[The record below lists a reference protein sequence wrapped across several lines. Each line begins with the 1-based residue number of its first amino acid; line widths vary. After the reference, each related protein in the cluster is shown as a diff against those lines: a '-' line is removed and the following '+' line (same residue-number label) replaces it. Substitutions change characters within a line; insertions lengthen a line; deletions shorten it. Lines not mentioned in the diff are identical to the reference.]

1 MTYTHTDSLR
11 PGAVIEYLQNNQP
24 IIGWVQEVQNGRVRI
39 VNINQRE
46 MKLPAVRVLPW
57 VGPMTSEHLSR
68 AEILDTLK
76 TLHARRERMVADVDP
91 MELWECA
98 QGEINRVSIGWIA
111 GLLWDDPD
119 VDQTAALGRKL
130 LQTRTHFKFSP
141 PSFEIYSRE
150 SVETRLEEMRRT
162 QERERLVGFGQA
174 FFKEL
179 WETSRT
185 GKPSPQSPDPD
196 IADKLTD
203 LLLDRIALRH
213 EKETDVLW
221 KNMTTGLPDTPFLA
235 LFLAQAWGIVP
246 AHYNYLLEQA
256 DYVWEDETWSAPFTE
271 DITRIRDTV
280 LRLQQAPG
288 CLDAVSIDSA
298 STRDIDDGFRLER
311 TDQGFHLEIVLAA
324 PSLGWEFG
332 TPLDRAVMERFTSI
346 YLPEGTSN
354 MLPQGLG
361 NDFFSLHAGQTR
373 PALILDMDLDTE
385 GTLTRCAPRQAW
397 VKLAANLTYT
407 EVEKNLHTPDPDPML
422 KAASDLSLI
431 LRERRIEQGAVIMLQ
446 PDPCITLTASGSDV
460 EVCMECREEEAM
472 AQVLVSEFMILSN
485 SAIAHWAREQE
496 LPLIFRTQ
504 NITLPQESA
513 GIWSEPSDI
522 YKLIKCMGPS
532 IMETEPKRHAT
543 LATGAY
549 APITSPL
556 RRYSDFIN
564 SAQVLHFLATG
575 TSKWD
580 KESIRSILPHL
591 SARAQAVGKIQRYR
605 PRYWKYLFFK
615 QQAKKRRWS
624 GEIVENTSHMVTIS
638 LPEEQLFLKAPKSI
652 FGEKVRIGQRFQ
664 IRIGKVDPLN
674 NELRIAEAWE
684 E

>member
-1 MTYTHTDSLR
+1 MTHTHIDSLR

-46 MKLPAVRVLPW
+46 MKLPAARVLPW
-57 VGPMTSEHLSR
+57 IGPMTSANLSR
-68 AEILDTLK
+68 AEVQDTLK
-76 TLHARRERMVADVDP
+76 SLHAKRERMLAEVDA

-111 GLLWDDPD
+111 GLLWDDPE
-119 VDQTAALGRKL
+119 VDQSAALGRKL
-130 LQTRTHFKFSP
+130 LQTKTHFKFSP
-141 PSFEIYSRE
+141 PYFEIYSQE

-174 FFKEL
+174 FLKEL
-179 WETSRT
+179 WEAFRT
-185 GKPSPQSPDPD
+185 GKPRPQDPDPD
-196 IADKLTD
+196 IADKLTT
-203 LLLDRIALRH
+203 LLLDRIALRD
-213 EKETDVLW
+213 EKSTDVLW
-221 KNMTTGLPDTPFLA
+221 KSMTAGLPDTSFLP

-246 AHYNYLLEQA
+246 PHYNYLLEQA
-256 DYVWEDETWSAPFTE
+256 DYVWKDEDWSTPFTG
-271 DITRIRDTV
+271 DIEKIRTTV
-280 LRLQQAPG
+280 ATLQQPPE
-288 CLDAVSIDSA
+288 CLDGVSIDSA
-298 STRDIDDGFRLER
+298 STRDIDDGFSLER
-311 TDQGFHLEIVLAA
+311 TEHGFHLKIILAA
-324 PSLGWEFG
+324 PSLGWEFSS
-332 TPLDRAVMERFTSI
+332 PLDRAVMERFSSI

-361 NDFFSLHAGQTR
+361 TDFFSLHAGETK
-373 PALILDMDLDTE
+373 PALILDMDLDTA
-385 GTLTRCAPRQAW
+385 GNMSRCEPRQSW

-422 KAASDLSLI
+422 QAAGELSTL
-431 LRERRIEQGAVIMLQ
+431 LRERRIENGAVIMLQ
-446 PDPCITLTASGSDV
+446 PDPCISLATSDTGV
-460 EVCMECREEEAM
+460 EVCMECKEQESM
-472 AQVLVSEFMILSN
+472 AQTLVSEFMILSN
-485 SAIAHWAREQE
+485 NAIALWAREQQ

-513 GIWSEPSDI
+513 GIWSQPSDI

-532 IMETEPKRHAT
+532 IMELEPKRHAT
-543 LATGAY
+543 LAANAY
-549 APITSPL
+549 APVTSPL

-564 SAQVLHFLATG
+564 SAQVLHFLKTG
-575 TSKWD
+575 TPRWD
-580 KESIRSILPHL
+580 KENIRSILPHL

-624 GEIVENTSHMVTIS
+624 GEIVENTSHLVTIS
-638 LPEEQLFLKAPKSI
+638 LPGEQLFLKAPKNI
-652 FGEKVRIGQRFQ
+652 FGDKVRIGQRFQ